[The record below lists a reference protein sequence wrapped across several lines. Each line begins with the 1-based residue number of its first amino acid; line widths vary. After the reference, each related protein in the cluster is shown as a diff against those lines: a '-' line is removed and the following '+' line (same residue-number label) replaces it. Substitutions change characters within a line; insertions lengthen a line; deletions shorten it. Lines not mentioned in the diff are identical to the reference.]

1 MVLNSL
7 YLASK
12 FCNLAFLKHIIVKNT
27 FFISYKTL
35 VISIVILSGLFIN
48 SSVVNA
54 QFYTGSQMEFGKNR
68 VKYENF
74 FWTYYSYDRY
84 DVYFYE
90 EGKELANYVSK
101 SAKKQITAIE
111 KLFDYSID
119 ERFQFII
126 FNKQSD
132 FKQSNIGLSTDEQ
145 YNTGGVTH
153 IVGSKIILYY
163 EGDHAKLDAQ
173 IREGVAQVLIDQ
185 IMYGGN
191 IREMLK
197 NNTLLNLPEWY
208 QKGLISYVA
217 NDWNSDIDNRVKDGI
232 LSKKYKNIN
241 RLEGK
246 DAVYAGHALWK
257 HIADN
262 YGEAVI
268 SNILYMTKVNRNID
282 NSALFVLGISI
293 GNLWAECFDS
303 FTNKYTENDSTKTSP
318 AQSPILAK
326 PKAARVYGQLKV
338 SPDGR
343 KILYTTNEMGQNKIW
358 LYDVQENKV
367 ERIFKSGHKIDR
379 INDYSYP
386 LLAWHPSGKLFSY
399 IVERKGYLVMITY
412 ELETKEKSE
421 RNITG
426 FEKILD
432 YSYNND
438 GKKFVMS
445 AVQKGQTDIFVFTAA
460 SSAYDQITKD
470 IYDDLTPRFVHN
482 SKEIVFASNRPL
494 DTLFFDP
501 KRKYEEGQAHKDLF
515 VFDNVSK
522 SRLLKRVTNTPTID
536 ETYPTDYDSTHISYL
551 SDLNGVR
558 NRYIARFDSV
568 IAYIDTAA
576 HYRTVVTS
584 FPITNYSRSI
594 VEQDI
599 NVKSSKFSEI
609 IFEKG
614 KYKMYV
620 APIVS
625 TKDLKPV
632 DLKNTSYRDYKNRLE
647 KKEQLELDAKNR
659 VVNETPQVENVRV
672 IKNTNESVKKD
683 SSEIDINNYTFENE
697 LKKTERKPEKGNE
710 TLNGID
716 SSAFKSKNDS
726 EFQIG
731 KQKNYNINYSVDYVV
746 SQLDNSFLNGSYQK
760 FSGGGSPIYLNPGL
774 NAFFKVGMSD
784 LFEDYRI
791 SGGMR
796 LSFDLNNNEYYLS
809 YENRIKNLDKQIV
822 VHRQALLNIA
832 DNSSLVKIFTHDAK
846 YILKYPFNE
855 VASVRGTVSFRNDR
869 TVYLGTNDNTLPK
882 PTTQE
887 NWGFVKMEYVFD
899 NSIKKGL
906 NLYNG
911 MRAKVFGE
919 YYRQIDKV
927 KTDFFVVGLD
937 ARYYK
942 KIHRDI
948 IWANRIA
955 VSTSFG
961 NQKLIYYMGGV
972 DNWFGPKFNNTTNI
986 ATDQNYAYQTL
997 ATNMRGFFQNIRNG
1011 NSFAVVN
1018 SEIRFPLFKYF
1029 SKRPI
1034 RSDFAQNF
1042 QIITFG
1048 DVGTAWTGPSPY
1060 SDKNSLNTTVIGSAQ
1075 TPLIIT
1081 LNTQHNPIVGGYGWG
1096 VRSRIFGYFIRVD
1109 RAWGVQDGIV
1119 LKPITY
1125 LSLSLD
1131 F

>member
-1 MVLNSL
+1 MNTV
-7 YLASK
+7 
-12 FCNLAFLKHIIVKNT
+12 FLVSHKRLI
-27 FFISYKTL
+27 FGF
-35 VISIVILSGLFIN
+35 VILLSLF
-48 SSVVNA
+48 VNTPISKA

-68 VKYENF
+68 VKYEDF

-90 EGKELANYVSK
+90 EGKDLANYVSK
-101 SAKKQITAIE
+101 SAKKQITSIE

-132 FKQSNIGLSTDEQ
+132 FKQSNIGLSTEEQ

-173 IREGVAQVLIDQ
+173 IREGIAQVLIDQ

-191 IREMLK
+191 VREMIK

-217 NDWNSDIDNRVKDGI
+217 NDWSSDIDNKVKDGV
-232 LSKKYKNIN
+232 LSGKYKNIN

-268 SNILYMTKVNRNID
+268 SNILYMTKVSRNID

-293 GNLWAECFDS
+293 GNLWDECYES
-303 FTNKYTENDSTKTSP
+303 FKNKYTENDSIQTSHVK
-318 AQSPILAK
+318 SLILAK
-326 PKAARVYGQLKV
+326 PKAARVYSQLKV
-338 SPDGR
+338 SPDGNFV
-343 KILYTTNEMGQNKIW
+343 LYTTNEMGQYKIW
-358 LYDVQENKV
+358 LYDVQKKKAK
-367 ERIFKSGHKIDR
+367 RILKSGQKIDR

-399 IVERKGYLVMITY
+399 IIERKSYLVMTTY
-412 ELETKEKSE
+412 ELETKEKTE

-445 AVQKGQTDIFVFTAA
+445 AVQKGQTDIYVFTAA
-460 SSAYDQITKD
+460 SSAYEQITKD
-470 IYDDLTPRFVHN
+470 IYDDLTPRFVHG
-482 SKEIVFASNRPL
+482 SKEIAFASNRPS
-494 DTLFFDP
+494 DTIYFDP
-501 KRKYEEGQAHKDLF
+501 KHKYEEAQPHKDLF
-515 VFDNVSK
+515 VYDNVTK
-522 SRLLKRVTNTPTID
+522 SRYLKRVTNTPAID

-568 IAYIDTAA
+568 IAYIDTAS
-576 HYRTVVTS
+576 HYRTVVAS
-584 FPITNYSRSI
+584 FPITNYPRGI
-594 VEQDI
+594 IEQDANI
-599 NVKSSKFSEI
+599 KTNQLSEI
-609 IFEKG
+609 IFENG
-614 KYKMYV
+614 KYKMYTV
-620 APIVS
+620 PMVS
-625 TKDLKPV
+625 AKELLPL

-647 KKEQLELDAKNR
+647 KKEQGEADSKNKIF
-659 VVNETPQVENVRV
+659 NDTPQIQNVIE
-672 IKNTNESVKKD
+672 IKDSSEPVKKD

-697 LKKTERKPEKGNE
+697 QKKSEKKSE
-710 TLNGID
+710 
-716 SSAFKSKNDS
+716 KSKVPLIKADS
-726 EFQIG
+726 TALKAKSNAEFQLG
-731 KQKNYNINYSVDYVV
+731 KQRNYNTNYSVDYVV

-774 NAFFKVGMSD
+774 NAFFKVGLSD

-791 SGGMR
+791 TGGMR
-796 LSFDLNNNEYYLS
+796 LSFDLNNNEYFLS
-809 YENRIKNLDKQIV
+809 YENRMKNIDKQTV
-822 VHRQALLNIA
+822 LHRQALLNVSE
-832 DNSSLVKIFTHDAK
+832 NNSLVKIFTHDAK
-846 YILKYPFNE
+846 YILKYPFSE
-855 VASVRGTVSFRNDR
+855 VAGLRGTISFRNDR
-869 TVYLGTNDNTLPK
+869 TVYLATNDNSLPK
-882 PTTQE
+882 PNTQE

-911 MRAKVFGE
+911 MRAKIFGE

-927 KTDFFVVGLD
+927 KTDFFVVGFD

-942 KIHRDI
+942 KIHRDL

-955 VSTSFG
+955 ASTSFG

-986 ATDQNYAYQTL
+986 AADQNYAYQTL

-1011 NSFAVVN
+1011 NSFAVIN
-1018 SEIRFPLFKYF
+1018 SELRLPLFKYF
-1029 SKRPI
+1029 SKKPI
-1034 RSDFAQNF
+1034 KSDFAQNF

-1048 DVGTAWTGPSPY
+1048 DLGTAWTGSSPY

-1096 VRSRIFGYFIRVD
+1096 VRSRIFGYFIRID
-1109 RAWGVQDGIV
+1109 RAWGVQDGII
-1119 LKPITY
+1119 LKPLTY